1 MASVVAGWEKKDRKD
16 NTAAKY
22 FLSQDLAYSSLPAKG
37 NEGETEEGWKSAS
50 PPFSFLLSVSFL
62 AAAAADFPPT
72 FTEKGE
78 EEGRDSSTST
88 RFEQGKKNLF
98 GVLSTLAN
106 AAPKKQ
112 SLAAEK
118 LSAPPPFPGS
128 LPGEFSGWREAYT
141 VYSIER
147 LCRWRE
153 GGREAVAEAHFW
165 LLFLG
170 PWFDAPSPVPSLSI
184 SQGGFWLWQLGGK
197 ERGEGEKILLGKEVK
212 NLLPSF
218 RISSFSLPSVGQ
230 EEKGERVRA
239 AAAYRRRRRRK
250 TADAHQQTRY
260 YYNNNGGALL

>member
-1 MASVVAGWEKKDRKD
+1 MASVVAGWEKRIEKTIQQP
-16 NTAAKY
+16 NI

-88 RFEQGKKNLF
+88 RFEQGKKICLESF
-98 GVLSTLAN
+98 QLWRMRRQ
-106 AAPKKQ
+106 KKQ

-118 LSAPPPFPGS
+118 LSAPLPFPGC
-128 LPGEFSGWREAYT
+128 LPGEFFGLEG
-141 VYSIER
+141 SIQCIVER

-197 ERGEGEKILLGKEVK
+197 ERGGGEKILLGKEVK
-212 NLLPSF
+212 NLRPSF
-218 RISSFSLPSVGQ
+218 RLSSFSLPSVGQ

-250 TADAHQQTRY
+250 TADAHQQTH